1 MATNCSSNPC
11 SCLCTYVPPVQPCTS
26 KTGCLRLGY
35 LIVKPEN
42 SVGPCGQQG
51 VVSFSCFDFSG
62 CCTKD
67 VKIVVD
73 YNSAPD
79 KLIVNSVTKTGLTFT
94 TTNAANA
101 GDKIKI
107 RIKATCCDL
116 GDYGEIT
123 IFIKDLCDCTVCEA
137 GYTCDKCTGACIP
150 IPPGNIIFD
159 GATSKSFSENEINFP
174 E

>member
-1 MATNCSSNPC
+1 MADCRNNPC
-11 SCLCTYVPPVQPCTS
+11 SCLCQYIPPATPCSS

-35 LIVKPEN
+35 IIVKPEN

-51 VVSFSCFDFSG
+51 SVSFSCFDFSG

-67 VKIVVD
+67 VKIVVQS
-73 YNSAPD
+73 NSAPD
-79 KLIVNSVTKTGLTFT
+79 KITINSITKEKLVFT
-94 TTNAANA
+94 TTEAAEP

-107 RIKATCCDL
+107 LIKATCCDL

-123 IFIKDLCDCTVCEA
+123 IFIKDDCACENCEA
-137 GYTCDKCTGACIP
+137 GYTCDKCTATCIP

-159 GATSKSFSENEINFP
+159 GATSKSFTENEINFP